1 MGKVVFDDNGNSS
14 RRAERGGMERLTVL
28 DIAQGVAVGH
38 APPADRGEFDGS
50 SPLEWPVLRQLRG
63 RDRLG
68 RGQSVSARSRD
79 LEPRTIEAD
88 QVVDSVCP
96 YCAVGC
102 AQKVFV
108 KDGKVTQIEGD
119 PASPIS
125 RGRLCPK
132 GSASKQ
138 LVTSPTRVTK
148 VRYRRPHGT
157 EWEDLDLDTAIDM
170 IADRVIKTR
179 KQFWEWEDDEGR
191 RTRRTLGIASLG
203 GATLDNEENYLMK
216 KLYTAMGAI
225 QIENQ
230 ARI

>member
-1 MGKVVFDDNGNSS
+1 MGEQTSA
-14 RRAERGGMERLTVL
+14 RT
-28 DIAQGVAVGH
+28 
-38 APPADRGEFDGS
+38 
-50 SPLEWPVLRQLRG
+50 WPVIRQVRG

-68 RGQSVSARSRD
+68 RGSAVRSSTTD
-79 LEPRTIEAD
+79 SLQPRTVTAD
-88 QVVDSVCP
+88 RVVDSVCP

-102 AQKVFV
+102 GQKVFV
-108 KDGKVTQIEGD
+108 KNNAVVQIEGD
-119 PASPIS
+119 PASPVS

-132 GSASKQ
+132 GSASLQ
-138 LVTSPTRVTK
+138 LVSSPGRVTK

-157 EWEDLDLDTAIDM
+157 EWEDLELDVALDM
-170 IADRVIKTR
+170 IADRVLKTR
-179 KQFWEWEDDEGR
+179 KDYWQWESDGKRVR
-191 RTRRTLGIASLG
+191 RTMGIASLG